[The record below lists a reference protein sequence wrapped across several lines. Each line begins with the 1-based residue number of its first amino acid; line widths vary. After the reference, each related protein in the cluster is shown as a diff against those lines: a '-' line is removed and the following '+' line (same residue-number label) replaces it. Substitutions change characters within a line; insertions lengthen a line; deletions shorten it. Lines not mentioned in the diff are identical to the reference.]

1 MEPKFNLGDRVIVTG
16 VVEKTHV
23 YNSETRLTETSF
35 PVHAIPTIVGIYIG
49 KRTAQFGSILYG
61 EDGPEFSPR
70 GHQSYYLVVT
80 NERQNPIKAHP
91 GFIV

>member
-1 MEPKFNLGDRVIVTG
+1 MELKFNLGDKVIVTG

-23 YNSETRLTETSF
+23 YNSETHRTETSF
-35 PVHAIPTIVGIYIG
+35 PIREIPAIVGIYIG
-49 KRTAQFGSILYG
+49 KRTAQFGSIRYG
-61 EDGPEFSPR
+61 EDGPEFSPK